1 MSLQGDGSFRAVA
14 DRVSGKMGA
23 RLPPAGMATNRHYF
37 SFCVLATEP
46 SLEDRGGPEPVQDL
60 FGMRAQRAA
69 VGNGRGAGQGGRPT
83 RCAAKETH
91 SFYAHD

>member
-1 MSLQGDGSFRAVA
+1 MSLQGDGSFKAAA

-23 RLPPAGMATNRHYF
+23 RLPPAGIATNRQSF

-46 SLEDRGGPEPVQDL
+46 SLEDRGGPKPVQDW

-69 VGNGRGAGQGGRPT
+69 VGNGREAGQGGRPT
-83 RCAAKETH
+83 
-91 SFYAHD
+91 S